1 LTPSDIKADI
11 GHSRNHADDLTTPFP
26 MGKCA
31 YEGAFSLYEG
41 GFPRGWHWETLPQ
54 PPHFD
59 GFMAAAIAY
68 C

>member
-1 LTPSDIKADI
+1 
-11 GHSRNHADDLTTPFP
+11 

-41 GFPRGWHWETLPQ
+41 GLPRGWQWETLPQ

-59 GFMAAAIAY
+59 GIDGFMAAAIAY